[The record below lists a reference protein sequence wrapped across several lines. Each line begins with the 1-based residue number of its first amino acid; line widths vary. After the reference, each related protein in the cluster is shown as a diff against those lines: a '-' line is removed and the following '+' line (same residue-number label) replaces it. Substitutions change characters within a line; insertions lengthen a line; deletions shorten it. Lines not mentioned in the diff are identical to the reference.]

1 MLRLHCGNALAL
13 TLAGLFNSISSLK
26 SSGYRRMASRLSW
39 RRMPRR
45 VTLRW
50 LVRRNRTHTTTPD
63 YSSLP
68 DEVIE
73 QILLKLKCI
82 KSIVTCTS
90 VCKSWYVLIKSRRFV
105 TMHLSRPH
113 SNAEYFLCSYFRPFC
128 YSIQNYNSKGLENYY
143 EIDFPETKR
152 ITVHGSGNGLI
163 CYTKFDDVCSNIYL
177 WNPTIRKLKILP
189 KSRFYHTKRDAYGF
203 WYDTISDDCKVA
215 IISCTKVSNVEVYSL
230 SSNLWNIITTS
241 GPSYLTT
248 EFFDMVHVNGTL
260 YWLTSAN
267 RANWSDERKDWKL
280 TSLTLKNG
288 MFRETL
294 IWPVE
299 RSNSVSFAS
308 TLGACSDSIFVLRVG
323 CDRTSL
329 HVYDESLN
337 ELHRNEFEKSGKEVC
352 RVLGV
357 RSNGI
362 EVLFQKFGTDPP
374 ILVFDVG
381 ELKLKEF
388 CPSAKTICRAIPF
401 VETLVL
407 LDDGDSRSIPKAG

>member
-1 MLRLHCGNALAL
+1 
-13 TLAGLFNSISSLK
+13 
-26 SSGYRRMASRLSW
+26 MASRLSW

-90 VCKSWYVLIKSRRFV
+90 VCKS
-105 TMHLSRPH
+105 
-113 SNAEYFLCSYFRPFC
+113 C
-128 YSIQNYNSKGLENYY
+128 
-143 EIDFPETKR
+143 
-152 ITVHGSGNGLI
+152 
-163 CYTKFDDVCSNIYL
+163 
-177 WNPTIRKLKILP
+177 
-189 KSRFYHTKRDAYGF
+189 
-203 WYDTISDDCKVA
+203 
-215 IISCTKVSNVEVYSL
+215 
-230 SSNLWNIITTS
+230 NLWNIITTS